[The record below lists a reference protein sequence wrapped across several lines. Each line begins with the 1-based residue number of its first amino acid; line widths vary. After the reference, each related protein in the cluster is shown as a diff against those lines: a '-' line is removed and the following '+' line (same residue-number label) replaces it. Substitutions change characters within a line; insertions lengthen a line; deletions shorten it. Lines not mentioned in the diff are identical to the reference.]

1 MADEFYS
8 LHVLLAG
15 KAITYLD
22 GCNCALCLLANE
34 ENQ

>member
-8 LHVLLAG
+8 LHILLADVDV
-15 KAITYLD
+15 TYYP
-22 GCNCALCLLANE
+22 GCTCTLCLLADE

>member
-15 KAITYLD
+15 KAFAYVP
-22 GCNCALCLLANE
+22 GCSCTLCLLADE

>member
-1 MADEFYS
+1 MADGFYS

-15 KAITYLD
+15 KALTYQEH
-22 GCNCALCLLANE
+22 CVCTICQLADE

>member
-8 LHVLLAG
+8 LHILLAG
-15 KAITYLD
+15 KAVTYYKY
-22 GCNCALCLLANE
+22 CSCTLCLLADE